1 MIIESFNDILPI
13 LGIMS
18 VVLGGIIWIIKA
30 QISMSKEFKPN
41 HGGSL
46 RDSVDRLERDTR
58 DIRSRVDQHI
68 DTHNKG
74 G

>member
-1 MIIESFNDILPI
+1 MIIGSPNDLLPI
-13 LGIMS
+13 VGLIS
-18 VVLGGIIWIIKA
+18 IILGGIIWIIKA

-46 RDSVDRLERDTR
+46 RDSIDRLERDTR
-58 DIRSRVDQHI
+58 DIRQRVDAHI

-74 G
+74 E

>member
-1 MIIESFNDILPI
+1 MTIESFNDLLPI
-13 LGIMS
+13 FGIMS

-30 QISMSKEFKPN
+30 QISMSKVFTQN
-41 HGGSL
+41 HGGFL
-46 RDSVDRLERDTR
+46 RDSIDRLERDTR